1 MDSIRT
7 GGGIVSDD
15 DQDVIEITEDEVR
28 LELGGTKLTISG
40 IISKRH
46 AQILVVMI
54 LAMLGYNY
62 DTIMGMI

>member
-1 MDSIRT
+1 MA
-7 GGGIVSDD
+7 DD
-15 DQDVIEITEDEVR
+15 DVDVIEISEEEVN
-28 LELGGTKLTISG
+28 LSIGGTRLTISG

>member
-1 MDSIRT
+1 M
-7 GGGIVSDD
+7 SDD
-15 DQDVIEITEDEVR
+15 DIENVISIEEDEIN
-28 LELGGTKLTISG
+28 LELGGTRLTISG

>member
-1 MDSIRT
+1 MDEE
-7 GGGIVSDD
+7 

-46 AQILVVMI
+46 AQILVALI
-54 LAMLGYNY
+54 LAMLGYNWE
-62 DTIMGMI
+62 TISGMI